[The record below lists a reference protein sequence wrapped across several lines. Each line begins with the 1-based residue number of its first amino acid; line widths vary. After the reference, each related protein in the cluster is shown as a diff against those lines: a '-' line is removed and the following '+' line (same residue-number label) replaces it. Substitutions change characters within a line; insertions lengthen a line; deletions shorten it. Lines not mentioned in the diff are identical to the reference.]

1 MMKKYFQM
9 IGIMTLACFSFIFTE
24 KTALMVR
31 DSDSLMKTIKEQ
43 SDTYEVKSVNASVS
57 DDTIVPGI
65 SGKKVNNN
73 LSYKNMKRLGTFN
86 ENLLIYDLILP
97 DVSITKTYDKY
108 IVKGNSKKNMV
119 SIIFKVKE
127 NTKSSDVEKIISNGD
142 SYNLFLDGKWIE
154 KNEEVLKKLN
164 GDNYNLGNMSYN
176 GNYLDSGYI
185 WINSVINRYS
195 KQKNCY
201 CYLEEKNESYL
212 NVCAKNNSYTILPS
226 LIVKENPLIEIK
238 GSISSGAI
246 ISVDVNDKS
255 IKELPL
261 IKSYINSKGY
271 SIVSLDKLLDENI

>member
-24 KTALMVR
+24 KTALIVR

-43 SDTYEVKSVNASVS
+43 SDTYEIKSINASVS

-65 SGKKVNNN
+65 SGKKVNEN

-108 IVKGNSKKNMV
+108 IVKGNPRKNMV

-127 NTKSSDVEKIISNGD
+127 NTKSSDVEKIISSGD
-142 SYNLFLDGKWIE
+142 NYNLFLDGKWIE
-154 KNEEVLKKLN
+154 KNEEVLKKL
-164 GDNYNLGNMSYN
+164 DEDSYNLGNMSYN
-176 GNYLDSGYI
+176 GNYLDSGYV
-185 WINSVINRYS
+185 WINSIINRYS
-195 KQKNCY
+195 KQKNNY
-201 CYLEEKNESYL
+201 CYMEEKNEEYL
-212 NVCAKNNSYTILPS
+212 NVCIKNKNYTISPS

-238 GSISSGAI
+238 ENISSGAI
-246 ISVDVNDKS
+246 ISIDVNDKS

>member
-1 MMKKYFQM
+1 MKKYFQM

-43 SDTYEVKSVNASVS
+43 SNIYEVKSVNASVS

-65 SGKKVNNN
+65 SGKKVNDN

-238 GSISSGAI
+238 ETISSGAI
-246 ISVDVNDKS
+246 ISIDINDKS